1 MSKLSKIDI
10 FYRGASMN
18 KYSTL
23 QRTATYLLSAAL
35 VVPLPVFGA
44 GALAIDSRQGS
55 QWGWAI
61 NQQTY
66 DEAEQRALQ
75 ECGYGCRV
83 VMTFS
88 DSCAAYAA
96 DQQYGSTVYGW
107 SSGHS
112 SSGGAKQSARS
123 ECESRGGS
131 GADCIVR
138 VWGCDSF

>member
-10 FYRGASMN
+10 FYREASMS
-18 KYSTL
+18 KYFTL

-61 NQQTY
+61 NHQTY
-66 DEAEQRALQ
+66 DEAEQRAL
-75 ECGYGCRV
+75 R
-83 VMTFS
+83 
-88 DSCAAYAA
+88 
-96 DQQYGSTVYGW
+96 
-107 SSGHS
+107 
-112 SSGGAKQSARS
+112 

-131 GADCIVR
+131 GTDGIVR